1 MSGMAACVKYP
12 YVPYIEF
19 ELSTRMLKLP
29 QRHAL
34 SQGSEPPG
42 GVGLGENTLLAFLS
56 LLCLLFILETDSCF
70 RQHPHRRT
78 KRTDLDCA

>member
-34 SQGSEPPG
+34 SQGSEPAG

-56 LLCLLFILETDSCF
+56 LSCLLFILERLILVSASTLTVA
-70 RQHPHRRT
+70 Q
-78 KRTDLDCA
+78 KELI